1 MLDQC
6 TVFDSVHSVTNF
18 ETESL
23 FKNIASE
30 ETFNTCVEKL
40 FHGKAKLNNLLNDSM
55 KSLMELA
62 ASDSFLFWMENTAD
76 I

>member
-1 MLDQC
+1 MLDQY
-6 TVFDSVHSVTNF
+6 TVFDSVHSMTNF
-18 ETESL
+18 ERESL

-30 ETFNTCVEKL
+30 ETFNTGVERL
-40 FHGKAKLNNLLNDSM
+40 VHGKTKLNTFLNESM

-62 ASDSFLFWMENTAD
+62 ASDSFLIWMENTAD